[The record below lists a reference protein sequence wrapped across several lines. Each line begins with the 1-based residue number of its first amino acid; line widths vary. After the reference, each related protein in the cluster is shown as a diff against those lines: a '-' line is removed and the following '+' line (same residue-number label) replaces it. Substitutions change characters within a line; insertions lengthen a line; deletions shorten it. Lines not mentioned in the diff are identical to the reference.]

1 MGARGFL
8 RARGDHSE
16 PVVPRSSGVSA
27 RARMSPASF
36 RRCSFLPL
44 YNAQGALRT
53 FDTSFLQY
61 AYLRLKFTLA

>member
-27 RARMSPASF
+27 GARMSPASF

-44 YNAQGALRT
+44 YNAQGVED
-53 FDTSFLQY
+53 F
-61 AYLRLKFTLA
+61 